1 MGDRDRDRRRHEE
14 PSGSRRSSGHGG
26 SRRPRSPSRPPAHAT
41 TPKALPA
48 VGPPEGVT
56 APRYRGP
63 PPPANAAVA
72 AVATAAEISGGSRRH
87 GRGEKRE
94 EHGHGA
100 EEHRRRKRHR
110 TSPAPKEATREPPA
124 APAAGP
130 SSSEDS
136 SSSESKD
143 DKKVDKKPLE
153 DEHTQIQII
162 ASRVDELTAKAMAF
176 SRALTRAQQALK
188 TSSRIA
194 REAAVS
200 FESELENFVAA
211 QRDINNTFNIDG

>member
-1 MGDRDRDRRRHEE
+1 MEDRDRDRRRHEE
-14 PSGSRRSSGHGG
+14 PAGSRRSSGHGG

-48 VGPPEGVT
+48 VGPPQGVT

-72 AVATAAEISGGSRRH
+72 AVATATESGGSRRH

-94 EHGHGA
+94 EHGRGA

-110 TSPAPKEATREPPA
+110 TSPALKEATREPA
-124 APAAGP
+124 AAAAGP

-136 SSSESKD
+136 SSSESND

-153 DEHTQIQII
+153 DEQSQIQII
-162 ASRVDELTAKAMAF
+162 ASRVDDLTAKAMAF

-211 QRDINNTFNIDG
+211 QRDINSTFNIDG